1 MIEDSSKLIKGQKL
15 KVDLE
20 RVRDRLPLKMLEYL
34 NNDST
39 GELVGYK
46 MVDGNQFGF
55 AIKFRN
61 GNTAWFFEDELF
73 EEID

>member
-46 MVDGNQFGF
+46 MST
-55 AIKFRN
+55 ILRN
-61 GNTAWFFEDELF
+61 KCQNAR
-73 EEID
+73 